1 MATPPSPP
9 SPPLPLVHP
18 PLLERL
24 TTGDWRKD
32 GSNIH
37 DFSNFPDISI
47 DHLQSGLPPSGPP
60 PSGPLASDIHLA
72 HGLEEVV
79 KQALCKKC
87 STGDITQYVEEI
99 AEKDGN
105 SFGNTLDTLD
115 RDPNKCPKCSGSK
128 MPSLLPDR

>member
-1 MATPPSPP
+1 MATPP

-18 PLLERL
+18 PLLGRL

-32 GSNIH
+32 DSNIL

-47 DHLQSGLPPSGPP
+47 DHLLSGPP

-72 HGLEEVV
+72 HSLEEVV
-79 KQALCKKC
+79 RQALCEKC
-87 STGDITQYVEEI
+87 SNSDISQYVEEI

-105 SFGNTLDTLD
+105 SFGNTLNTLD